1 MPTIAKKMTKRAEHW
16 CLMQCTRAKVK
27 GTQKSPPNNITY
39 NYVKIFVL
47 KLKKSVINYNPNNNI
62 LYCEKTDVGFPLP
75 TDIPKYEN

>member
-1 MPTIAKKMTKRAEHW
+1 
-16 CLMQCTRAKVK
+16 MQCTRAKVK

-75 TDIPKYEN
+75 TDIPKYENYLGIHMLEVFSTYPN